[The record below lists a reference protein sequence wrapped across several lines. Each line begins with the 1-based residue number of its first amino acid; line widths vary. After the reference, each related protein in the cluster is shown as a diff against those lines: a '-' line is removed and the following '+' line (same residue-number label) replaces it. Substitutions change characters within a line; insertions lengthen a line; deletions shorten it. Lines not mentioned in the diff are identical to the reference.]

1 MTANLNPIIVI
12 PTRLAATRL
21 PNKPLA
27 DINGKPMITHVY
39 ERAMAADLGPVLVAA
54 GDQAIVDVI
63 TKANGKAV
71 LTDPGLPSGSDRI
84 WAALQQTDPKGLHEV
99 IINLQGD
106 LPDIEPST
114 LQAIL
119 NLMQDSKVDIA
130 TAAARIPNL
139 NEAEKPNVV
148 KVAMHQYGPRSG
160 RALYFSRSLIPH
172 GDGDHW
178 HHIGIY
184 AYRRKALEKFIASP
198 PSALEI
204 REKLEQLR
212 ALELG
217 LRIDVALVNRVP
229 IAIDTPE
236 DLELARKI
244 IR

>member
-1 MTANLNPIIVI
+1 MQNLNPIIII
-12 PTRLAATRL
+12 PARLAATRL

-27 DINGKPMITHVY
+27 DINGKPMIVRVY
-39 ERAMAADLGPVLVAA
+39 DRALAADLGPVVVAA
-54 GDQAIVDVI
+54 GDKEIVDVI
-63 TKANGKAV
+63 TKVKGKAI
-71 LTDPGLPSGSDRI
+71 LTDPALPSGSDRI
-84 WAALQQTDPKGLHEV
+84 WAAIQSADPTGLHEV

-106 LPDIEPST
+106 LPDIDPHT

-148 KVAMHQYGPRSG
+148 KIAMHQYGKHSG

-172 GDGDHW
+172 GAGEHW

-198 PSALEI
+198 PSALES

-217 LRIDVALVNRVP
+217 LRIDVALVDRVP

-236 DLELARKI
+236 DLELARRLIK
-244 IR
+244 